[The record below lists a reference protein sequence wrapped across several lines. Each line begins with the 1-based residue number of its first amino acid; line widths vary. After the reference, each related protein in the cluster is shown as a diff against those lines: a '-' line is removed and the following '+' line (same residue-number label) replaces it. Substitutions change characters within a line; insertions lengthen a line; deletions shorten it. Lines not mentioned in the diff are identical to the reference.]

1 MHNTEEMAQ
10 ELANHLT
17 LAEVRENPDYINR
30 LNKTIT
36 QLKQSHS
43 NVTLRLLM
51 DEVHNICPEL
61 KEFCQENEEKFKV
74 TSVKDK
80 GVVGKIV
87 EFYLFGNLP
96 NCNSCSDTPYGDI
109 KATHFKSCCGGS
121 NAKERLTITNFGD
134 PNKEDNISL
143 ISDKNSIK
151 ETKFYKKMQTGIIF
165 AFQHDKTKYDT
176 IESIYNKKLLAVI
189 LYNLDDIF
197 EKHTDVANTFQEDF
211 DKIKKCIVEKAVT
224 QKGQKYLHIHP
235 HGSKN
240 SKTRAFGFTNK
251 FLTKLVSIQLNLTVN
266 KKGKSE
272 YIAF

>member
-1 MHNTEEMAQ
+1 MAQ
-10 ELANHLT
+10 ELANQLT
-17 LAEVRENPDYINR
+17 LAEVRENPEYINI
-30 LNKTIT
+30 LNKNTEKIRH
-36 QLKQSHS
+36 LNGNAS
-43 NVTLRLLM
+43 LRLLIN
-51 DEVHNICPEL
+51 EIHKICPEL
-61 KEFCQENEEKFKV
+61 KEYCDENEEKFKV

-80 GVVGKIV
+80 GLVGKIV

-96 NCNSCSDTPYGDI
+96 NNNSCSDTPYGDI

-134 PNKEDNISL
+134 PSKEDNISL

-151 ETKFYKKMQTGIIF
+151 ETKFYKKMQTGIVF

-176 IESIYNKKLLAVI
+176 IESIYNKKLLAVV

-197 EKHTDVANTFQEDF
+197 EKHTDVANIFKEDF

-224 QKGQKYLHIHP
+224 QRGQKYLHIHP

-266 KKGKSE
+266 KKGRSE
-272 YIAF
+272 YITF